1 MSLEKWF
8 GRAKMRVL
16 TERLPKDIEGKEIVD
31 VDLRILKLESNRV
44 YFVSQ
49 DLAEVLIYHKLASKI

>member
-1 MSLEKWF
+1 
-8 GRAKMRVL
+8 MRVL